1 MIRTK
6 QVANG
11 IYAVYWK
18 RQATEWR
25 IYNASVGI
33 SGTRSDH
40 YLIQNSKTGRS
51 TLAGP
56 LRRCTRALAT
66 QLAQEGR

>member
-6 QVANG
+6 QIATG
-11 IYAVYWK
+11 IYEVYW
-18 RQATEWR
+18 RRRATEWR
-25 IYNASVGI
+25 IYNACVGM
-33 SGTRSDH
+33 SGSRSDH
-40 YLIQNSKTGRS
+40 YLIQNSKTGTS

-66 QLAQEGR
+66 QFAQEGR